1 MGLGRQNGLEFGLL
15 HRDAEFALV
24 VDLQLVIF
32 ALFIDG
38 KTYAPVDELLH
49 HRPSTLGHDIVNRFV
64 HDALTSLAIGLDI
77 QFRGFFR
84 AWNGN
89 DIHSIHTTRDAAGI
103 FHIPLFKHDNFLFW
117 IHLLRS
123 DGSHDASAAASD
135 DQHICA
141 YGQIRLHSSSPP
153 LGYTAMVI

>member
-84 AWNGN
+84 AW
-89 DIHSIHTTRDAAGI
+89 ISY
-103 FHIPLFKHDNFLFW
+103 PPFLPRRLSVVDPSASLVWQPFRKSRRPRLST
-117 IHLLRS
+117 HLRLRS
-123 DGSHDASAAASD
+123 NKASFLVSSFR
-135 DQHICA
+135 IYC
-141 YGQIRLHSSSPP
+141 YGYIEQL
-153 LGYTAMVI
+153 LG